1 MKETLSNGHIVMWG
15 PYTRDEL
22 DELHDMGVHSPPIR
36 LPSLAL
42 KPSAAL
48 ESGVA
53 AQKPN
58 SGEVVSSE
66 EPGTDLG

>member
-1 MKETLSNGHIVMWG
+1 MKKMLSNGRWVMWG

-42 KPSAAL
+42 KPSIPQKG
-48 ESGVA
+48 GVA
-53 AQKPN
+53 TEK
-58 SGEVVSSE
+58 SDSE
-66 EPGTDLG
+66 EVDR